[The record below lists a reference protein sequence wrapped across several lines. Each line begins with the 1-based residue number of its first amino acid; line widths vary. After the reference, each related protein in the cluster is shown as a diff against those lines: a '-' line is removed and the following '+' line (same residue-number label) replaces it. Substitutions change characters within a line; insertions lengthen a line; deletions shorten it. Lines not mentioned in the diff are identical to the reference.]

1 MLIAKLWS
9 GPKLHNFINENKSFE
24 NNNRKSVFK
33 FFLYNNRKKIELL
46 LTIDNKLERFKV
58 KYVRKKMSMNHSF
71 TKFSNHMHLT
81 HNNQNVKY

>member
-9 GPKLHNFINENKSFE
+9 GPKLHNFINGNKCFE

-58 KYVRKKMSMNHSF
+58 KYVRKKMSMNQSF